1 MGMWENTEVGMFNRR
16 DFISKSVKTAALP
29 ACLLSL
35 QSRMLNSEELTERKP
50 TGLVSDPDYVKHLTG
65 VRHPESPKRF
75 DAVMNGLKKS
85 EAWAKLVQIKPRAAT
100 DAEIVAC
107 HSAEY
112 LRTAKADIAAG
123 LSNLSTGDT
132 SICGDSLDIALKAA
146 GGVLEAVDAV
156 VAKRVQNAFCV
167 VRPPGHHATPTRG
180 MGFCV
185 FNNIAIGARYAQKK
199 HGIEKVLIVD
209 WDVHHG
215 NGTQDV
221 FYEDGS
227 VFFFST
233 HQHPWYPYSG
243 MEDETGSGKGRN
255 TVLNCPLPAGSGNK
269 EIVGAVKDKL
279 LPVADKF
286 KPDLI
291 LLSAGFDSRIEDPLG
306 MFKLTDEDF
315 AELTKLMMEFA
326 DEHAEGRLVSVLEG
340 GYNLDGLAQA
350 TTAHCE
356 ALAGKA

>member
-1 MGMWENTEVGMFNRR
+1 MFNRR
-16 DFISKSVKTAALP
+16 DFIFRSAKAAALP
-29 ACLLSL
+29 ACLMSL
-35 QSRMLNSEELTERKP
+35 QTRMSSSEEATDRKP
-50 TGLVSDPDYVKHLTG
+50 TGLVSDPDYVKHDTG
-65 VRHPESPKRF
+65 FRHPESPKRYE
-75 DAVMNGLKKS
+75 AVINGLKKS
-85 EAWAKLVQIKPRAAT
+85 DAWDELVQLKPRNAT
-100 DAEIVAC
+100 EAEILAC
-107 HSAEY
+107 HSADY
-112 LRTAKADIAAG
+112 LKTAKADIAAG
-123 LSNLSTGDT
+123 LSSLSTGDT
-132 SICGDSLDIALKAA
+132 SICGDSLEVALKAA

-156 VAKRVQNAFCV
+156 VAGKVQNAFCV

-227 VFFFST
+227 VFFFSS

-243 MEDETGSGKGRN
+243 MTDETGTGKGKN

-269 EIVGAVKDKL
+269 EIVGALKDKL
-279 LPVADKF
+279 LPLADKF

-291 LLSAGFDSRIEDPLG
+291 LLSAGFDSRIDDPLG

-315 AELTKLMMEFA
+315 AELTKLMMKFA

-340 GYNLDGLAQA
+340 GYNLDGLAKA

-356 ALAGKA
+356 TLAGNG